1 MHAET
6 SASRG
11 VCGDHASSGKDS
23 GRESPMRSC
32 RKGPIYLHLHENVL
46 ARLGGSPTA
55 LSGAV
60 TPRPAAYKLP
70 ADACMVKPE
79 QVEQDPA
86 EQHVVDEEEDLHA
99 ATLDL
104 AQQLRLSCS
113 RAIRHGD
120 MREQAGSD
128 SSKAHAFEVHLL
140 LAEPTRRSKMTRN
153 NACLDLGALGQ
164 RAPPC
169 RLD

>member
-6 SASRG
+6 GATRG
-11 VCGDHASSGKDS
+11 VCGDDASSGKDS
-23 GRESPMRSC
+23 GRASPMRSC
-32 RKGPIYLHLHENVL
+32 CKGPIYFHLHDNVL
-46 ARLGGSPTA
+46 ARLGGTSA
-55 LSGAV
+55 VLSGAV
-60 TPRPAAYKLP
+60 TPRSGACKLP

-79 QVEQDPA
+79 QVEQDPS

-99 ATLDL
+99 ATLNL

-120 MREQAGSD
+120 MREQKTDG
-128 SSKAHAFEVHLL
+128 SKARAFEDHLL
-140 LAEPTRRSKMTRN
+140 LAEPSRRSKMTRN
-153 NACLDLGALGQ
+153 NACLDLGALGL

-169 RLD
+169 RTD